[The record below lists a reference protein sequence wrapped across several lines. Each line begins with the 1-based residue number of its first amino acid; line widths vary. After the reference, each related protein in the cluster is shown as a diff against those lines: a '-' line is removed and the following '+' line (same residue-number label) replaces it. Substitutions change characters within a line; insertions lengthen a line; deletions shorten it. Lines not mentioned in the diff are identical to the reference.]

1 MALVNATT
9 TERLLRL
16 VEAGKLDIDRLV
28 THSQSSKVSLVLYT
42 DKMRMLIGLI
52 SCRLSFP

>member
-28 THSQSSKVSLVLYT
+28 THSQYSALVQYSNI
-42 DKMRMLIGLI
+42 D
-52 SCRLSFP
+52 

>member
-28 THSQSSKVSLVLYT
+28 THSQSSKVPYCCCTLT
-42 DKMRMLIGLI
+42 RWG
-52 SCRLSFP
+52 C